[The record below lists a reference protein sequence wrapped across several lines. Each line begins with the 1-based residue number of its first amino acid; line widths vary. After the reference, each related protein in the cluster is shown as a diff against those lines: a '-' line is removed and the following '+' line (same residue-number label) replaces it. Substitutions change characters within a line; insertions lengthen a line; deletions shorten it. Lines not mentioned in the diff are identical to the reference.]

1 MAKLRWISTLMLAV
15 GLFAGA
21 GAASAQGLPVSVEAS
36 GNVAHARI
44 GTGSV
49 PLAEVMLAFE
59 DARNLNA
66 ASIGISAEQI
76 SLTDPTLLARLPAG
90 LLTQPASGLPVMVTI
105 EPPAQGGLSFRNT
118 GRIEIHTH
126 ALPYT
131 VGSSFRVFKASL
143 GGSFRDVTD
152 EIAQGSV
159 RARSTYGGFS
169 QFLIVSDLRTTGE
182 VIDEKFTQLRSG
194 VAALPESERAGFDVL
209 LDDAHAAV
217 ARAEYPAAIAAID
230 ALRAR
235 AGERGGTYIAN
246 EWRATRDVTNH
257 AGELA
262 AGAASLRF
270 SVAYLRDFGQ

>member
-15 GLFAGA
+15 GLMAGA
-21 GAASAQGLPVSVEAS
+21 GTASAQLLPVSIEAS

-44 GTGSV
+44 GTGAT
-49 PLAEVMLAFE
+49 PIAEVTLAFE
-59 DARNLNA
+59 DASNLNA

-76 SLTDPTLLARLPAG
+76 DPTDLNLLARLPAG
-90 LLTQPASGLPVMVTI
+90 LLTQPASGLPLLVTI
-105 EPPAQGGLSFRNT
+105 EPPAQGGLSFRDT

-131 VGSSFRVFKASL
+131 VGSSFRLFKAPL
-143 GGSFRDVTD
+143 NGSFRDVTD

-159 RARSTYGGFS
+159 RARGTYGGFS
-169 QFLIVSDLRTTGE
+169 QFLIVTDLRSTGD
-182 VIDEKFTQLRSG
+182 VVSEKFARLRTG
-194 VAALPESERAGFDVL
+194 VAALPEAERAGFGAL
-209 LDDAHAAV
+209 LDDAQAAV
-217 ARAEYPAAIAAID
+217 AHADYAAAIANID
-230 ALRAR
+230 AFRTRAD
-235 AGERGGTYIAN
+235 ERGGTHIAN